1 MTKEENL
8 TVKEKA
14 RPPQNLQEDEEDMM
28 KVYTGLVVE
37 ADNFGLILWNK
48 THDLVRA
55 PGLPLIGL
63 DKRVGIFFN
72 FFKNFNL
79 VVGISRFYT
88 SICLFVHNQ

>member
-1 MTKEENL
+1 LTKEENL

-14 RPPQNLQEDEEDMM
+14 RPPQNLVGENDEEDMM
-28 KVYTGLVVE
+28 KIYTGLVVE

-72 FFKNFNL
+72 LKNL
-79 VVGISRFYT
+79 IMG
-88 SICLFVHNQ
+88 